1 MSTTSVAFR
10 FDVRLKGQSL
20 VIVQGVRS
28 ASGGC
33 DVETETR
40 PLGHGPDEPPI
51 ARTFGF
57 ATYEM
62 ARRFT
67 DELLTTLEYQSCDV
81 NTLV

>member
-1 MSTTSVAFR
+1 VSAPPVTFR
-10 FDVRLKGQSL
+10 FDVRLKGRSL
-20 VIVQGVRS
+20 VVVRGVRS

-40 PLGHGPDEPPI
+40 PVDHSPDEPPLQ
-51 ARTFGF
+51 RTFTF